1 MLFTFGDFFLPKL
14 WVGSL
19 RILDPQE
26 KKIDSF
32 CITSYIHTAK
42 ECEKKMDKKK
52 MRENCWEFA
61 DQLSSRLKQVTQDL
75 LGLNLSFIELKI
87 K

>member
-1 MLFTFGDFFLPKL
+1 
-14 WVGSL
+14 
-19 RILDPQE
+19 
-26 KKIDSF
+26 
-32 CITSYIHTAK
+32 
-42 ECEKKMDKKK
+42 MDKKK